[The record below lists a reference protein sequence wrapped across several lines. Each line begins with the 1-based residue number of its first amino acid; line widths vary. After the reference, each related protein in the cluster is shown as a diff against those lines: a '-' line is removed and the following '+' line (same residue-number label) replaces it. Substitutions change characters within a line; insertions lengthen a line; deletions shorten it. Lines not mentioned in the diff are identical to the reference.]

1 MYLHFNQFSY
11 KQMSER
17 ERERANYQNYAS
29 RIVNNYNHE
38 IFIIMDI
45 LNAKLVRMDHF
56 ISLSPSS
63 L

>member
-1 MYLHFNQFSY
+1 
-11 KQMSER
+11 MSER
-17 ERERANYQNYAS
+17 ERGNTQNYAI
-29 RIVNNYNHE
+29 RIVNNYYHE

-63 L
+63 Q